1 MANEARDLAREE
13 IDKIATVEE
22 NFEDDIAE
30 NKEDLLGETEYLGI
44 KLEDSIN
51 THQKIK
57 KSLCG
62 NVISLE
68 ENHSKT
74 VLQTTD
80 DMVVDT
86 LGLIHNGF
94 IFGAAEYAAVLS
106 INEVNLVTISSKVK
120 FLAPAKNGDIIN
132 FDAKAK
138 FEDLRK
144 REVKVIGEINEI
156 KIFEGIFQAVVLEN
170 HILKTKLK
178 NINKNYHAK

>member
-13 IDKIATVEE
+13 IDKIAPIEE

-30 NKEDLLGETEYLGI
+30 NEEDLSGEKEYLGL
-44 KLEDSIN
+44 KLEDEIN

-62 NVISLE
+62 SVVSLE
-68 ENHSKT
+68 ESRSET
-74 VLQTTD
+74 MLQTTD

-86 LGLIHNGF
+86 MGLIHNGF
-94 IFGAAEYAAVLS
+94 IYGAAEYAAILA

-132 FDAKAK
+132 FNAKAK

-170 HILKTKLK
+170 HVLKTKLK